1 MCLSGAAALVWVT
14 ELLCTAAGR
23 LSDALRQPAASARTA
38 VPAVV
43 LIVFCAVSLSRIVA
57 THRAYVVPTLPCVHT
72 HMLVVVAMGFM
83 QVTRFSSAYNN
94 STNSGH
100 FSKLLRVTFFSH
112 LVRATQPFAALRG
125 A

>member
-1 MCLSGAAALVWVT
+1 VCLSGAAALVWVT

-43 LIVFCAVSLSRIVA
+43 LVVFCAVSLSRIVA

-72 HMLVVVAMGFM
+72 HMLVVVAMGHSV
-83 QVTRFSSAYNN
+83 QFSVQQF
-94 STNSGH
+94 H
-100 FSKLLRVTFFSH
+100 EQRPL
-112 LVRATQPFAALRG
+112 
-125 A
+125 